1 MLSWTNQFTLWQQLI
16 SDSDAT
22 NLIMG
27 KTLLRQG
34 NRLLEAE
41 LGIYYTDEIRTFT
54 AYTDAIS
61 GTSNKSYPLPENFKS
76 LTNLYVTVGTTQYEA
91 TLIQDDEL
99 WRQMSSTTTQSTS
112 NFLQFCFIRQDRIEL
127 YPIPSSAN
135 TATIIY
141 RAMAKDLTAGDY
153 TTGTITTLA
162 NAGTAVTAS
171 GSTFTSAM
179 AGRYFKIDDDGEW
192 YRISAFGTTTTLTL
206 ATKYQ
211 GIAISAGTS
220 AYTIGQMPITPPDTH
235 ILPVY
240 FAVWKYYLFRKD
252 VQMAREFERQWKEGL
267 AGAKVDWGNRSS
279 NQVIRGYPYAKR
291 RLPVNP
297 NYWPQNMS

>member
-1 MLSWTNQFTLWQQLI
+1 MLSWQGQYTLFQQLV

-22 NLIMG
+22 NLTMG

-54 AYTDAIS
+54 TYTDAIS
-61 GTSNKSYPLPENFKS
+61 GTSYKSYPLPENFKS
-76 LTNLYVTVGTTQYEA
+76 LTNVYVTVGTTQYEGV
-91 TLIQDDEL
+91 LIQDDEL

-141 RAMAKDLTAGDY
+141 SAMAKDLTADDY

-171 GSTFTSAM
+171 GTTFTSAM
-179 AGRYFKIDDDGEW
+179 AGRYFRIDADGEW
-192 YRISAFGTTTTLTL
+192 YKISAFGTTTTLTL

-211 GIAISAGTS
+211 GIAISAGS
-220 AYTIGQMPITPPDTH
+220 SVYTIGQMPISPPDTH

-267 AGAKVDWGNRSS
+267 ASAKVDWGNRSS
-279 NQVIRGYPYAKR
+279 SQVMRGYPYAKR
-291 RLPVNP
+291 RMPVNP